1 MFFLAS
7 SKSSL
12 TVDDDASN
20 ANEDRIKSPVY
31 VNYGHEL
38 RSVSPVLLDLL
49 TREWLMDA
57 GSCPHNLMAM
67 V

>member
-49 TREWLMDA
+49 TRE
-57 GSCPHNLMAM
+57 
-67 V
+67 